1 MQQELLGMRDIPFS
15 VWRLT
20 LAYSLMMSGTSMVVL
35 IAGIIGVAIAPT
47 AGLATLP
54 IALAVV
60 GLASSTLPT
69 GKLLGRFGRR
79 KVFIS
84 YAVLAIGS
92 AFIASGSLAHASF
105 TGFSIA
111 SFLMGWSSSAGHQ
124 YRFAALEAVP
134 AEQAPKA
141 TSALLLG
148 GLLGAFVGPELAVR
162 GHWLLKTE
170 FAGSFLLLA
179 GAYTVG
185 LFIICFYRDSKHH
198 ASSQA
203 GGGRPIFTILRSPA
217 VLLAISASGIAY
229 GVMSLI
235 MSATPISMTQH
246 SHHSL
251 EATKVVIQSHIAG
264 MFLPSLAYSFLF
276 DRLGFRGMLWSGLLI
291 FFACL
296 AVALVNTDFMHYWL
310 ALVLLGVGWN
320 FLYLTG
326 TNLLVYGY
334 QPEERFRVQS
344 TNDFLVFTIQAL
356 VSFSSGWLLYQWQW
370 HGLQW
375 ACLPLL
381 LIFMVHLAR
390 TDFGTLTG
398 IKSLSR

>member
-1 MQQELLGMRDIPFS
+1 MRNIPFS

-35 IAGIIGVAIAPT
+35 IAGIIGIAIAPT
-47 AGLATLP
+47 AGMATLP
-54 IALAVV
+54 IAMAVV

-79 KVFIS
+79 KVFIG

-92 AFIASGSLAHASF
+92 ALLASVSLAHASF
-105 TGFSIA
+105 AGFSVA
-111 SFLMGWSSSAGHQ
+111 SFLMGWSAAAGHQ

-134 AEQAPKA
+134 AHQAPKA

-162 GHWLLKTE
+162 GHWLLETE

-179 GAYTVG
+179 GAYIVG
-185 LFIICFYRDSKHH
+185 LFIVSSYRDSTHFAH
-198 ASSQA
+198 TQA
-203 GGGRPIFTILRSPA
+203 DNRGRPMSVILRSPS
-217 VLLAISASGIAY
+217 VFLAIGASGIAY

-264 MFLPSLAYSFLF
+264 MFLPSLFYSYLF
-276 DRLGFRGMLWSGLLI
+276 DRLNFKGMLWSGLLI
-291 FFACL
+291 FFTCL
-296 AVALVNTDFMHYWL
+296 VVALLNTDFIHYWL
-310 ALVLLGVGWN
+310 ALVLLGIGWN

-326 TNLLVYGY
+326 TNLLAYGY

-356 VSFSSGWLLYQWQW
+356 VSFSSGWLMYQWQW
-370 HGLQW
+370 NGLLL
-375 ACLPLL
+375 ACVPLL
-381 LIFMVHLAR
+381 LVFMVLLAR
-390 TDFGTLTG
+390 TDFATLTPA
-398 IKSLSR
+398 KSS

>member
-1 MQQELLGMRDIPFS
+1 
-15 VWRLT
+15 
-20 LAYSLMMSGTSMVVL
+20 MVVL
-35 IAGIIGVAIAPT
+35 IAGIIGIAIAPT
-47 AGLATLP
+47 TGMATLP
-54 IALAVV
+54 IAMAVV

-79 KVFIS
+79 KVFIG

-92 AFIASGSLAHASF
+92 ALFASASLVQGNFA
-105 TGFSIA
+105 GFSLA
-111 SFLMGWSSSAGHQ
+111 SFLMGWSAAAGHQ

-134 AEQAPKA
+134 AQQAPKA

-162 GHWLLKTE
+162 GHWLLDTE

-179 GAYTVG
+179 GAYVVG
-185 LFIICFYRDSKHH
+185 LLIISFYRDSKHF
-198 ASSQA
+198 ASVHST
-203 GGGRPIFTILRSPA
+203 GGRAIFTILRSPA
-217 VLLAISASGIAY
+217 VVLAIGASGIAY

-264 MFLPSLAYSFLF
+264 MFLPSLLYSYLF
-276 DRLGFRGMLWSGLLI
+276 SRLGFKGMLWSGLVIL
-291 FFACL
+291 FSCL
-296 AVALVNTDFMHYWL
+296 VVALLDTDFMHYWL
-310 ALVLLGVGWN
+310 ALVLLGIGWN

-356 VSFSSGWLLYQWQW
+356 VSFSSGWLVVQWQW
-370 HGLQW
+370 QGLQL

-381 LIFMVHLAR
+381 ILFMVMLAR
-390 TDFGTLTG
+390 TDFATLTPA
-398 IKSLSR
+398 KSS

>member
-1 MQQELLGMRDIPFS
+1 MRNIPFP
-15 VWRLT
+15 VWRLM
-20 LAYSLMMSGTSMVVL
+20 LAYSLMMAGTSMVVL
-35 IAGIIGVAIAPT
+35 IAGIIGVAMAPT
-47 AGLATLP
+47 AAVATLP
-54 IALAVV
+54 VALAVV

-69 GKLLGRFGRR
+69 GKLLGRFGRN
-79 KVFIS
+79 KVFKA

-92 AFIASGSLAHASF
+92 ALFASASLAHASF
-105 TGFSIA
+105 AGFCLA
-111 SFLMGWSSSAGHQ
+111 SFMMGWATAAGHQ

-134 AEQAPKA
+134 ADLAPKA

-162 GHWLLKTE
+162 GRWLLETE

-179 GAYTVG
+179 AAYLVG
-185 LFIICFYRDSKHH
+185 LFIVSSHRDSKHFAPIH
-198 ASSQA
+198 AGNS
-203 GGGRPIFTILRSPA
+203 GRPIGVILRSPA
-217 VLLAISASGIAY
+217 VLLAVGASGIAY

-264 MFLPSLAYSFLF
+264 MFLPSLLYGSLF
-276 DRLGFRGMLWSGLLI
+276 AFLGFRGMLWSGLLI

-296 AVALVNTDFMHYWL
+296 VVALLNTDFIHYWL
-310 ALVLLGVGWN
+310 ALVLLGIGWN
-320 FLYLTG
+320 FLFLTG
-326 TNLLVYGY
+326 TNLLSYGY

-356 VSFSSGWLLYQWQW
+356 VSFSSGWLMYQWQW
-370 HGLQW
+370 HGLLL
-375 ACLPLL
+375 ACVPLL
-381 LIFMVHLAR
+381 LVFMVLLAR
-390 TDFGTLTG
+390 TDFATLTPA
-398 IKSLSR
+398 SSS

>member
-1 MQQELLGMRDIPFS
+1 MRNIPFS

-35 IAGIIGVAIAPT
+35 IAGIIGMAIAPT
-47 AGLATLP
+47 AGMATLP
-54 IALAVV
+54 IAMAVV

-79 KVFIS
+79 KVFIG

-92 AFIASGSLAHASF
+92 ALFASLSLAQGSF
-105 TGFSIA
+105 GGFSLA
-111 SFLMGWSSSAGHQ
+111 SFLMGWSSAAGHQ

-134 AEQAPKA
+134 PHQAPKA

-162 GHWLLKTE
+162 GHWLLDTE

-179 GAYTVG
+179 GAYVVG
-185 LFIICFYRDSKHH
+185 LYIISSYRDSKHY
-198 ASSQA
+198 ASVHSA
-203 GGGRPIFTILRSPA
+203 GGRAIFTILRSPA
-217 VLLAISASGIAY
+217 VVLAIGASGIAY

-264 MFLPSLAYSFLF
+264 MFLPSLLYSYLF
-276 DRLGFRGMLWSGLLI
+276 SRLGFKGMLWSGLLI

-296 AVALVNTDFMHYWL
+296 VVALLNTDFMHYWL
-310 ALVLLGVGWN
+310 ALVLLGIGWN

-334 QPEERFRVQS
+334 RPEERFRVQS

-356 VSFSSGWLLYQWQW
+356 VSFSSGWLVVQWQW
-370 HGLQW
+370 QGLQL
-375 ACLPLL
+375 ACVPLL
-381 LIFMVHLAR
+381 ILFMVMLAR
-390 TDFGTLTG
+390 TDFATLTPA
-398 IKSLSR
+398 KSS